1 MSNTNDNKARLRTNT
16 TKDAAKSTDT
26 SILKSKDASFSLLSQ
41 TSLPSTTA
49 SVSFTPGTRLA
60 EFITAT
66 RACIRVIQ
74 ALLYS
79 YITTYVAYGSAAT
92 VHRGG
97 AMDNTLLIIGDD
109 FAAGVGD
116 SATLGSV
123 PGLARFLARELTK
136 ESKIKQTWSI
146 FNCGIKDSTSA
157 DWLPLSEKDS
167 SQTEP
172 TYFEKLFEKPKYAKA
187 QVIILMVGFND
198 SRIKSESTT
207 QLEISPEQTMANIH
221 GICKVLG
228 NMGKDVFVC
237 PVVNTG
243 DSFVSDDLIEKNM
256 RRNEMIFEYTCRGDK
271 KHVFAGPKID
281 VFNYEYRVDRYY
293 ADDKI
298 HFSDKI
304 EFSKFAKALG
314 LKLTA

>member
-66 RACIRVIQ
+66 RA
-74 ALLYS
+74 S
-79 YITTYVAYGSAAT
+79 T

-198 SRIKSESTT
+198 SRIKDFTRT
-207 QLEISPEQTMANIH
+207 DHGQHTWHLQSP
-221 GICKVLG
+221 G